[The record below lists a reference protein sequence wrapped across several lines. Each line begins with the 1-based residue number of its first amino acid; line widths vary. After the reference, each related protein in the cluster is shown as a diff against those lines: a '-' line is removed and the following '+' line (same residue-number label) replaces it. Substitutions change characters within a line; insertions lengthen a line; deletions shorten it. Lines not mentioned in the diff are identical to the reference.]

1 MRRRAL
7 WRVSIVTRPEAE
19 EAVAELL
26 ERVFATTAV
35 SDYNLEAGRTTVSAY
50 LSQKPDWSAAT
61 RKGLAAGLAHIEA
74 CGLASGPGRM
84 TLGRVRREDWAN
96 SWKKHF
102 QPIEVGRALLV
113 RPSWSRRRARRGQA
127 VVVLDPGLSFGTGQH
142 PTTAFC
148 LEQLAV
154 RKMAGEAQS
163 FLDMGMGSGIL
174 GIAAAKL
181 GYQPVCGFDFDP
193 EAVRIARLNA
203 RRNRVEARVRF
214 VQQDV
219 VKLPRRSKE
228 KYAVVCANLISNLL
242 VSERQRILARL
253 RGDGVLVLAGILK
266 TEFSEVQR
274 AYEKAGCRLVKGRTE
289 REWRSGAFVWDE

>member
-1 MRRRAL
+1 MKRQAL
-7 WRVSIVTRPEAE
+7 WRVSIITRPEAE

-26 ERVFATTAV
+26 ERAFGTTAV
-35 SDYNLEAGRTTVSAY
+35 SDFNVEAGRTVVSAY
-50 LSQKPDWSAAT
+50 LSERPEWSAAK
-61 RKGLAAGLAHIEA
+61 RKSLAAGFAHIRT
-74 CGLASGPGRM
+74 CGLESGPGRI
-84 TLGRVRREDWAN
+84 TLARVRREDWAN

-102 QPIEVGRALLV
+102 QPIEVGPALLV

-148 LEQLAV
+148 LEQLV
-154 RKMAGEAQS
+154 RRRKAGEAQS

-181 GYQPVCGFDFDP
+181 GYKPVCGFDFDP

-203 RRNRVEARVRF
+203 RRNRVEGRVQF

-228 KYAVVCANLISNLL
+228 RYAVVCANLISNLL
-242 VSERQRILARL
+242 MGERERLLARL
-253 RGDGVLVLAGILK
+253 RPEGVLVLAGILK

-274 AYEKAGCRLVKGRTE
+274 AYEMAGCRLVAGRTE